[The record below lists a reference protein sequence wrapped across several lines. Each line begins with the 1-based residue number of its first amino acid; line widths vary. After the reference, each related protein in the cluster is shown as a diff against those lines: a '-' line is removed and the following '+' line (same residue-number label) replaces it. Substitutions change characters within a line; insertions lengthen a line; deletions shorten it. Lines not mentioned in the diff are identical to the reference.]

1 MTPDTDRDDDVNG
14 SARGAR
20 TVGIVVNPTKI
31 SIAAL
36 RDAIE
41 AVSEELPD
49 DVTAQWYE
57 TTAED
62 PGTGMA
68 REAVADGCDLIIA
81 AGGDGTVRAVAETL
95 AGSGIPLGIV
105 PAGTGNLLA
114 RNLAMNTGD
123 PRTALHVAFTGSPR
137 AIDVGRLDVLREDG
151 SVDRRRFL
159 VMAGI
164 GIDARMIDATDPV
177 LKKRVG
183 WLAYVSAILRVMRI
197 RKTLR
202 MTMSL
207 DGARAHRLRC
217 HTIMVGNCGTLQ
229 GDILLMPDAS
239 VDDGNFEVLVLR
251 PTSILG
257 WVQIFVKIIWENGV
271 LRRTSL
277 GPRVLGLA
285 HEVRAMSYR
294 TTRDIRLRSDTP
306 HRLEIDG
313 DVVGQAMAIHARV
326 EHGGLNVIVP
336 GTVLE
341 SRP

>member
-1 MTPDTDRDDDVNG
+1 MSSEIDGTSSG
-14 SARGAR
+14 EARIIG
-20 TVGIVVNPTKI
+20 VVVNPTKI
-31 SIAAL
+31 AAAAL
-36 RDAIE
+36 RRAIE
-41 AVSEELPD
+41 TVSGEISEAV
-49 DVTAQWYE
+49 TTRWYE

-62 PGTGMA
+62 PGTGMV
-68 REAVADGCDLIIA
+68 RDAVADGCDLVIA
-81 AGGDGTVRAVAETL
+81 AGGDGTVRAVAEALVGT
-95 AGSGIPLGIV
+95 GVPLGIV

-123 PRTALHVAFTGSPR
+123 SHAALMVALTGSPR
-137 AIDVGRLDVLREDG
+137 AIDVGRVDVLRDDE
-151 SVDRRRFL
+151 SVDRRCFL

-183 WLAYVSAILRVMRI
+183 WLAYVSATLRVMRV
-197 RKTLR
+197 RKTLS

-207 DGARAHRLRC
+207 DGARAHRVRC

-257 WVQIFVKIIWENGV
+257 WLQIVVKIFWENGV
-271 LRRTSL
+271 LRRASL

-313 DVVGQAMAIHARV
+313 DVIGQALALHAWV
-326 EHGGLNVIVP
+326 EHGDLTVIVP
-336 GTVLE
+336 
-341 SRP
+341 SRVAEAST